1 MQQLVLLSRSGCIAS
16 GAEGRWKRIT
26 AGNVRV
32 NLCDVGRD
40 IEVHQSVDN
49 AVAGIVHSAAVLAN
63 PLAARSQ
70 SQVAFERV
78 WAPTV
83 PAAWKLHQVVH
94 ADDYTNLHT
103 FAVFSSIGVLLGSE
117 NEGNY
122 AAASGCLD
130 ALTRYRHAQGLASVC
145 IHWGAEMAGQSGTL
159 QRLKTGAKEDPIT
172 ETKALLVLEVAMRG
186 AVGPVVGMAT
196 INWPVLLQQLHEAP
210 PFLAKFQKHGGL
222 KDNETGQMVQ
232 AAGFVASLAGLEA
245 EALMEAVAAMV
256 LLKVK
261 EACGAVVSLHAPLME
276 SGVDSLAA
284 TELRNSL
291 QQELGTAVKLPST
304 VMFDYPTAAAI
315 VEMSLKHITP
325 ASNSHEM
332 QIGAKPLAARATVRG
347 SHSCIPCG
355 DNVWVG
361 LTTGHNSVQQLP
373 AERFD
378 LQSSSYETLYVQQGH
393 FVAGAELFDHQFFGM
408 SSAEVKATDPSH
420 RILLEAVL
428 RASVQA
434 GHSKGTLLS
443 TTTGMFLGICNV
455 WDWAMLQRDISARIG
470 VFSAHGT
477 DGGSAAGRVSY
488 LFGLKGPCFSVNTAC
503 SSSLVALNAACQN
516 LQQRTCMRAIVAG
529 VCLQLHAWSFGAFC
543 ALHALSADGQCK
555 TFDARADG
563 YGRSEMCGGIVLEHE
578 SAIVTIGG
586 SAVNQDGRS
595 ASFMAP
601 NGPSQ
606 EEVVQAAMLDAQEL
620 GMDCIEAHGT
630 GTALGDPIEV
640 GALHRVLQSESVV
653 LGAIKSQMAH
663 SEGAAGMAGLMQAL
677 LVLQHACVSPSL
689 HLQQANSKMELQGFV
704 VQMPSQ
710 GTCFLSVNRMQRMG
724 VSSFGFSGT
733 NSHAMVLGRGIA
745 TCIGELVV
753 VSCLETSAFSWWQR
767 SDALGAARVLGTV
780 VSNHTLP
787 PGSDTVWER
796 SWPQAICC
804 YMAHHRVGCTPVA
817 PGTGYLQLAI
827 AASRHSADTGDGV
840 QINETKFKAMLFLD
854 GLTPTIRVT
863 AAASSVLFDS
873 SQHEQWTRNDNGS
886 DRYSSCRNSTSIQA
900 AASGA

>member
-1 MQQLVLLSRSGCIAS
+1 
-16 GAEGRWKRIT
+16 
-26 AGNVRV
+26 
-32 NLCDVGRD
+32 
-40 IEVHQSVDN
+40 
-49 AVAGIVHSAAVLAN
+49 
-63 PLAARSQ
+63 
-70 SQVAFERV
+70 
-78 WAPTV
+78 
-83 PAAWKLHQVVH
+83 
-94 ADDYTNLHT
+94 
-103 FAVFSSIGVLLGSE
+103 
-117 NEGNY
+117 
-122 AAASGCLD
+122 
-130 ALTRYRHAQGLASVC
+130 
-145 IHWGAEMAGQSGTL
+145 
-159 QRLKTGAKEDPIT
+159 
-172 ETKALLVLEVAMRG
+172 
-186 AVGPVVGMAT
+186 
-196 INWPVLLQQLHEAP
+196 
-210 PFLAKFQKHGGL
+210 
-222 KDNETGQMVQ
+222 
-232 AAGFVASLAGLEA
+232 
-245 EALMEAVAAMV
+245 
-256 LLKVK
+256 
-261 EACGAVVSLHAPLME
+261 
-276 SGVDSLAA
+276 
-284 TELRNSL
+284 
-291 QQELGTAVKLPST
+291 
-304 VMFDYPTAAAI
+304 
-315 VEMSLKHITP
+315 
-325 ASNSHEM
+325 
-332 QIGAKPLAARATVRG
+332 
-347 SHSCIPCG
+347 
-355 DNVWVG
+355 
-361 LTTGHNSVQQLP
+361 
-373 AERFD
+373 
-378 LQSSSYETLYVQQGH
+378 
-393 FVAGAELFDHQFFGM
+393 
-408 SSAEVKATDPSH
+408 
-420 RILLEAVL
+420 
-428 RASVQA
+428 
-434 GHSKGTLLS
+434 
-443 TTTGMFLGICNV
+443 
-455 WDWAMLQRDISARIG
+455 
-470 VFSAHGT
+470 
-477 DGGSAAGRVSY
+477 
-488 LFGLKGPCFSVNTAC
+488 
-503 SSSLVALNAACQN
+503 
-516 LQQRTCMRAIVAG
+516 MRAIVAG

-873 SQHEQWTRNDNGS
+873 SQHDQWTRNATMAVADIPVAETRLQSKQLPVELSGQLDGLNFYASTGNDYRGEFQSVQSLCMSLDNG
-886 DRYSSCRNSTSIQA
+886 NFPAAAPLLFAQA
-900 AASGA
+900 AVHHQSVAPEVRCHQVASLQMSNLLLCVAVDCVSFTGSDGARVHASEGRCNDGCLLPAQSDA